1 MPRIPFAD
9 VRFLPENLQSEF
21 EINTRL
27 KRFLW
32 RYRENMENPPDELG
46 LSEEDRA
53 KIERRTQKYLR
64 TVANQS
70 GLAHLDRKDRA
81 RLEVFRNGA
90 MLMPVETEHRADE
103 IASAIHTAMPWMAP
117 ATDRLWRDMRASVR
131 NGDPAP
137 RLRPM
142 LLVGP
147 PGIGKSH
154 WARLLGD
161 LLSVPTTIIEATGE
175 PAPFA
180 VTGSQRGWGSASPGK
195 VLDGIMASQIANPV
209 IVIDEIEKAG
219 GVQSTGGQRYS
230 LDEGLLPLLE
240 RSTARH
246 WSCPYFRIAFDMSWV
261 TWVLTANTLRGLSEP
276 FLSRCPLTELTALT
290 QEHLIG
296 VAEREGAR
304 RDLPEDAV
312 DAVKGVIDAIRTPHN
327 VSLRSVVRMLDAV
340 EHAVNRP
347 VLH

>member
-9 VRFLPENLQSEF
+9 VRFLPEDLPTEF
-21 EINTRL
+21 ELNTRL

-32 RYRENMENPPDELG
+32 RYRENMENPPDELR
-46 LSEEDRA
+46 LSDEDRA

-64 TVANQS
+64 AVANQS

-90 MLMPVETEHRADE
+90 EIQPVETEHRADE

-117 ATDRLWRDMRASVR
+117 ATDRLWRDMRASAR

-137 RLRPM
+137 LVRPM

-154 WARLLGD
+154 FARLLGD

-175 PAPFA
+175 PASFS

-195 VLDGIMASQIANPV
+195 ILEGIMASQIANPV

-240 RSTARH
+240 RTTARH
-246 WSCPYFRIAFDMSWV
+246 WSCPYFRIGFDMSWI
-261 TWVLTANTLRGLSEP
+261 TWVLTANSLRGLSEP
-276 FLSRCPLTELTALT
+276 FLSRCPPTKLAALT

-296 VAEREGAR
+296 FAEREGAR
-304 RDLPEDAV
+304 RDLPQDAV
-312 DAVKGVIDAIRTPHN
+312 DAVKEVVEAIRTPHH
-327 VSLRSVVRMLDAV
+327 VSLRSVIRMLDAV
-340 EHAVNRP
+340 EQAMNRP

>member
-9 VRFLPENLQSEF
+9 VRFLPEDLPTEF
-21 EINTRL
+21 ELNTRL
-27 KRFLW
+27 KRFLR

-64 TVANQS
+64 TVANHS

-81 RLEVFRNGA
+81 RLEVFRKGA

-117 ATDRLWRDMRASVR
+117 ATDRLWQDMRASVR

-154 WARLLGD
+154 FARLLGD

-195 VLDGIMASQIANPV
+195 VLEGIMASQIANPV

-219 GVQSTGGQRYS
+219 VSSRLAVNAILWMRGCCRCSKGLPRATGHDDAGYWLYAVCIPDLPRAPSAYHRVLGGQKKEPIQSPNLILNLPCS
-230 LDEGLLPLLE
+230 L
-240 RSTARH
+240 A
-246 WSCPYFRIAFDMSWV
+246 V
-261 TWVLTANTLRGLSEP
+261 
-276 FLSRCPLTELTALT
+276 
-290 QEHLIG
+290 
-296 VAEREGAR
+296 GAR
-304 RDLPEDAV
+304 RHAFILPVDVHIPAIISQKCLNPPDEFIVLVAV
-312 DAVKGVIDAIRTPHN
+312 
-327 VSLRSVVRMLDAV
+327 
-340 EHAVNRP
+340 
-347 VLH
+347 